1 VRHFF
6 EVRQLNKSFG
16 GLKVIV
22 DLDLGLSQGEI
33 LSIIGPNGSGKTTL
47 FNLITG
53 FLKTDGGEVRFLG
66 LNITGEKPHQICQHG
81 IARVFQLV
89 QPFAKLTTLQN
100 VMAGRICGERCARNM
115 KEAAREADEILN
127 FVGLSP
133 KREMIAG
140 NLSLPDRKR
149 LEVARALATRPK
161 LLILD
166 EIMAGLN
173 PKETQDAMALLN
185 EIRNSGITLMVVEH
199 IIKAVLGIS
208 DRLIVLNAGRKIA
221 EGNPSEVIGDEQVV
235 EAYLGKESQ
244 TLG

>member
-1 VRHFF
+1 MEHFL
-6 EVRQLNKSFG
+6 EVKKINKSFG
-16 GLKVIV
+16 GLKVII
-22 DLDLGLSQGEI
+22 DLELYLDQGEI

-53 FLKTDGGEVRFLG
+53 FLKADAGEVKFMG
-66 LNITGEKPHQICQHG
+66 IDITGEKPHKICHYG

-100 VMAGRICGERCARNM
+100 VMAGRICGGRSARNI
-115 KEAAREADEILN
+115 KEAAREAGEILD
-127 FVGLSP
+127 FVGLST
-133 KREMIAG
+133 RRNMVAE

-161 LLILD
+161 ILILD

-173 PKETQDAMALLN
+173 PKETKDAMGLLN

-208 DRLIVLNAGRKIA
+208 DRLIVLNAGQKIA
-221 EGNPSEVIGDEQVV
+221 EGNPLEVIRNEQVI
-235 EAYLGKESQ
+235 EAYLGKEV
-244 TLG
+244 